1 MTEAD
6 ILPMFLTRPDG
17 LRLAYHWRAAAPGNR
32 QSTLVFLPG
41 YMSDMTGGKAVA
53 LAAYAERTGRAILR
67 FDYAGCGASEGVFEE
82 QTLTGWRDDVVL
94 MIDRLTQGPVTL
106 VGSSM
111 GGWLML
117 LAALSRPMRVKA
129 LVGIAAAPDFT
140 DWGFS
145 QDEKMTILRQGRL
158 ERPSDY
164 GDAPMVTSRAF
175 WQSGEA
181 NRMLA
186 REIAFDG
193 PVRLLHGWRDK
204 DVPWEYS
211 PEIARRLRSID
222 VQLHL
227 VKDGDHRLSRDSD
240 IALLVDIV
248 ARIP

>member
-1 MTEAD
+1 MTEASD
-6 ILPMFLTRPDG
+6 LPMFLTRPDG
-17 LRLAYHWRAAAPGNR
+17 LRLAYRWRAAAPGNR

-41 YMSDMTGGKAVA
+41 YMSDMTGGKAAA
-53 LAAYAERTGRAILR
+53 LDAYAGSTGRAMLR
-67 FDYAGCGASEGVFEE
+67 FDYAGCGESEGVFEE

-106 VGSSM
+106 IGSSM

-145 QDEKMTILRQGRL
+145 QDEKMTILREGRL

-164 GDAPMVTSRAF
+164 GDAPMATSRAF

-186 REIAFDG
+186 QEIAFDG
-193 PVRLLHGWRDK
+193 PVRLLHGWQDT
-204 DVPWEYS
+204 DVPWAYA
-211 PEIARRLRSID
+211 PEIARRLRSTD

-227 VKDGDHRLSRDSD
+227 IKDGDHRLSRDSD